1 MSVLG
6 TTEHSSCNQCIDIW
20 QYSCIVL
27 YCSRSPCVSIIF
39 HIIINEH
46 WNRFKVNV
54 GETSERRVGAH
65 MGFPERIDTIF
76 NGTELIIISNIII
89 KLSLSSCFVSD
100 FKIVIIVA
108 VFMTVIV
115 IVITVVLFIAYRH
128 AC

>member
-1 MSVLG
+1 
-6 TTEHSSCNQCIDIW
+6 
-20 QYSCIVL
+20 
-27 YCSRSPCVSIIF
+27 
-39 HIIINEH
+39 
-46 WNRFKVNV
+46 
-54 GETSERRVGAH
+54 

-115 IVITVVLFIAYRH
+115 IVITVLLFIAYRH